1 MKTIIGSIAC
11 VVSVAALMAC
21 HHDETPTRTPA
32 QETTT
37 TSSYQPYQPATQPQP
52 QTQAQS
58 QPPQSTYMQPAPQ
71 ETPSSAYDQD
81 RAAQN
86 ADIQPAPATPTD
98 SSLMNDQAGAT
109 SPKTEPGP
117 VNAKKQ
123 PDKKSP
129 NAAAVT
135 DQGNSKAEVQ
145 ISGRVRKAL
154 MASKTLSFGAKNV
167 KVITKGT
174 KITLRGTV
182 KTDAEKNEIVGI
194 ARNTDGVSEVDDQ
207 LVVKP

>member
-11 VVSVAALMAC
+11 VVGVAALAAC

-37 TSSYQPYQPATQPQP
+37 TSSYQAYQPATKPQP
-52 QTQAQS
+52 QSQS
-58 QPPQSTYMQPAPQ
+58 QSTYMQPAPQ
-71 ETPSSAYDQD
+71 ETPSSTYDQD
-81 RAAQN
+81 RAARN
-86 ADIQPAPATPTD
+86 ADINPSPATPTD
-98 SSLMNDQAGAT
+98 SSLMYDQAAGAT

-117 VNAKKQ
+117 VNAKQ

-129 NAAAVT
+129 NAAAAT

-145 ISGRVRKAL
+145 ISGRIRKSM

-174 KITLRGTV
+174 KVTLRGTV
-182 KTDAEKNEIVGI
+182 KSDAEKNEIAGI

>member
-11 VVSVAALMAC
+11 VVSMAALVAC

-37 TSSYQPYQPATQPQP
+37 TASYQPYQPATQPP
-52 QTQAQS
+52 AQT
-58 QPPQSTYMQPAPQ
+58 QSTYMQPAPQ
-71 ETPSSAYDQD
+71 ETPSSTYDQD

-86 ADIQPAPATPTD
+86 ADINPSPATPTD
-98 SSLMNDQAGAT
+98 SSLMDDRAGTT

-117 VNAKKQ
+117 VNAKQ

-129 NAAAVT
+129 IVAAAT

-174 KITLRGTV
+174 KVTLRGNV
-182 KTDAEKNEIVGI
+182 KSDAEKNEIAGI

>member
-1 MKTIIGSIAC
+1 M
-11 VVSVAALMAC
+11 SVAALAAC

-37 TSSYQPYQPATQPQP
+37 TSSYQAYQPATQPSA
-52 QTQAQS
+52 QAQHA
-58 QPPQSTYMQPAPQ
+58 QTQSTYTQPAPQ
-71 ETPSSAYDQD
+71 ETQSSSYDQD

-86 ADIQPAPATPTD
+86 ADINPAPATPTD
-98 SSLMNDQAGAT
+98 PSLMNDQAGA

-117 VNAKKQ
+117 VNAKQ

-145 ISGRVRKAL
+145 ISGRVRKAM

-167 KVITKGT
+167 KVITQGT
-174 KITLRGTV
+174 KVTLRGTV
-182 KTDAEKNEIVGI
+182 KSDAEKNEIAGI
-194 ARNTDGVSEVDDQ
+194 ARNTNGVSEVDDQ